1 MSNHHNPS
9 LQDDYDYFLRRV
21 EGFASALTW
30 SRAVLIYLG
39 KNLSASEVQSVE
51 CSFCKKKCKV
61 LMFKVCYAGSAVL
74 PHFGL
79 HWVGEAMSVVRFFA
93 Y

>member
-1 MSNHHNPS
+1 M
-9 LQDDYDYFLRRV
+9 
-21 EGFASALTW
+21 
-30 SRAVLIYLG
+30 G

-61 LMFKVCYAGSAVL
+61 LMFEVCYAGFAVL
-74 PHFGL
+74 LQFDL
-79 HWVGEAMSVVRFFA
+79 KRVGKATSVIRFFA